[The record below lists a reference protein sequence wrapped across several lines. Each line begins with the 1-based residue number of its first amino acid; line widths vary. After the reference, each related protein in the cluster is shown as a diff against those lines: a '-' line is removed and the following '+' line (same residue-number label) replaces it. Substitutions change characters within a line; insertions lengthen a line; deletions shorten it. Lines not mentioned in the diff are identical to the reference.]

1 MMLGFIPP
9 ALKRTLSEFNMRR
22 TDYLR
27 KNLGR
32 YPRDPT
38 LLSLGNGPH
47 ASCLLRFLRKS
58 TVRPPAGLLH
68 PEGPQRPSF
77 PCCSATKQCRS
88 AQIAGRP
95 GQTQLPAAFLSVG
108 QAL

>member
-1 MMLGFIPP
+1 MKLGFIPP
-9 ALKRTLSEFNMRR
+9 ALKRTLSEFKVRR

-27 KNLGR
+27 KNLGGGVAHGTQLCS
-32 YPRDPT
+32 PWAMDPM
-38 LLSLGNGPH
+38 L
-47 ASCLLRFLRKS
+47 KS
-58 TVRPPAGLLH
+58 AVRTPAGLLH

-77 PCCSATKQCRS
+77 PCHSAAKQCRS
-88 AQIAGRP
+88 APTAGRP